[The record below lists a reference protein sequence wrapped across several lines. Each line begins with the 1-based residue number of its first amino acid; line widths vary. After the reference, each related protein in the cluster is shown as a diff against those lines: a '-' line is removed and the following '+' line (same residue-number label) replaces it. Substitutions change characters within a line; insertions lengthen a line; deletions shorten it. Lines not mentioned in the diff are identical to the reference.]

1 MAIKY
6 AVDCSH
12 DLNERSI
19 MMLRESKKAKKTRT
33 H

>member
-6 AVDCSH
+6 AVDWSH
-12 DLNERSI
+12 GLNERSI